1 MSIAPLST
9 ASSSSSGNS
18 ARTELSERI
27 ETSKTGAN
35 STLTNMAEAA
45 ADGVSATVSFSGKA
59 LHALEQAGETVV
71 DGAEDLAIGAWHA
84 VQAAVLGVEHAGESV
99 VGTIETGVHDVVSAT
114 VSAAQQLGHY
124 AAVGLQATG
133 EAASEVASG
142 SVLAASAVGKTV
154 MAAV

>member
-9 ASSSSSGNS
+9 ASSSSSGIS
-18 ARTELSERI
+18 GRTELSERI
-27 ETSKTGAN
+27 ATTKADAN
-35 STLTNMAEAA
+35 STLGNMAEAA

-84 VQAAVLGVEHAGESV
+84 VQAAVMGVEHAGEAV
-99 VGTIETGVHDVVSAT
+99 VDTIEDGVHQVVSAT
-114 VSAAQQLGHY
+114 ESAAQQLGHY
-124 AAVGLQATG
+124 AAVGMHATG
-133 EAASEVASG
+133 EAVSEIASG

-154 MAAV
+154 MAAI